1 MKTFEYYFGI
11 SLGELVLRHSDNL
24 SRTLQHKSLSAA
36 EGQHVAVMVV
46 KTIESMRSE
55 EAYKLFW
62 DEVIGVGTVGAPG
75 ARAPPT
81 LPGIYI
87 YGECKGS

>member
-1 MKTFEYYFGI
+1 MNK
-11 SLGELVLRHSDNL
+11 LGLEIVKMS
-24 SRTLQHKSLSAA
+24 
-36 EGQHVAVMVV
+36 EPGVMDGGD
-46 KTIESMRSE
+46 I
-55 EAYKLFW
+55 LF
-62 DEVIGVGTVGAPG
+62 IGVGTVGAPG